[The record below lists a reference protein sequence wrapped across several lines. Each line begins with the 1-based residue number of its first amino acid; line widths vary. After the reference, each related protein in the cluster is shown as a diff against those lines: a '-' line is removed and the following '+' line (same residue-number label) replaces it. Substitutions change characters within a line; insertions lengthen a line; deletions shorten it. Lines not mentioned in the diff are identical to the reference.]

1 MSILN
6 MELKKDALTNQA
18 KRAKMSIR
26 QFANSVKRNPK
37 KYSVTT
43 RKRVQFY
50 LNFNKK
56 TY

>member
-1 MSILN
+1 

>member
-1 MSILN
+1 

-18 KRAKMSIR
+18 KRAGKTIKEFAKMV
-26 QFANSVKRNPK
+26 QKNPK
-37 KYSVTT
+37 NFTKTT